1 MLMQVCFRSLSSI
14 ASIPVFRDFPVM
26 ETEAWNMGISGDI
39 KKKKIQQQKIPFL
52 IKNEVLM
59 LMCLLISSN
68 GDYNKLCHLLQ
79 AKLCVNFAML
89 F

>member
-39 KKKKIQQQKIPFL
+39 KKKK
-52 IKNEVLM
+52 
-59 LMCLLISSN
+59 
-68 GDYNKLCHLLQ
+68 YNNKKFH
-79 AKLCVNFAML
+79 F
-89 F
+89 